1 MGGGRGR
8 GGDGGEL
15 ASVSVLWWR
24 RRRWW
29 WEVVE
34 VVGGVVWR
42 GAVWCGVHTQTF
54 QCWLAGPVL
63 SQGPA
68 VTTSQGCGLAAYS
81 VPETAE
87 TEQGHG
93 LVTTSVTSQPSQ
105 PDARSR

>member
-34 VVGGVVWR
+34 VVGGVVWC
-42 GAVWCGVHTQTF
+42 GVVWCTHTNIPM
-54 QCWLAGPVL
+54 LAGWPSAVPRTRSYNQPGLRPRCVL
-63 SQGPA
+63 RPGDSRDR
-68 VTTSQGCGLAAYS
+68 AATWLS
-81 VPETAE
+81 NNI
-87 TEQGHG
+87 
-93 LVTTSVTSQPSQ
+93 SPSQ
-105 PDARSR
+105 